1 MDEGYWR
8 EFRARARKRTSMQM
22 GLLIAPFGIVVAILK
37 ILEPMDYPA
46 GDIRNSIEF
55 RLIFYGLWIA
65 FDLILVVA
73 ASRWLGANRR
83 KPR

>member
-1 MDEGYWR
+1 VQQLEN
-8 EFRARARKRTSMQM
+8 ERACRWGCSSRRS
-22 GLLIAPFGIVVAILK
+22 GIVVAILK

-73 ASRWLGANRR
+73 AARWLGADRR